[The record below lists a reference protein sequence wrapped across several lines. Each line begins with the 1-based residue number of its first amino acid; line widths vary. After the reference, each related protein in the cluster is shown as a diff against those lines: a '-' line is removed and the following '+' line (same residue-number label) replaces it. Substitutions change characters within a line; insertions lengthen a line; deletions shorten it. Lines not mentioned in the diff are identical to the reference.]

1 MLKPKLMTT
10 IAALTFAATLAQAEN
25 FTHTNGGDSFTAGA
39 GISQTYDAN
48 RDVFAAGD
56 VVTTRGRIADDL
68 HVAGMDVNIDTV
80 TGADL
85 YAMGATV
92 SIRADVA
99 EDLAAMGYSVRLS
112 TGSIVAGNAR
122 MMGRAVTVDGSVVG
136 ALSAVGAE
144 VTVNGTI
151 EGDAWIVADKIR
163 FGPDA
168 QILGSL
174 VYSTDTPLNIP
185 ETVITEDRIR
195 FEEWEGSPVLSQMRR
210 TWDNAE
216 MPMMPTFISLFSAFL
231 ISLAFFIAIGSI
243 FLAFTPKHVAKMR
256 REIAGRPGHI
266 FLLGILGLSM
276 LFGLVPITALT
287 IVGLPFVP
295 IAILLIVLAWTLGY
309 VLAAY
314 AIAIRVFLGISETE
328 NPSLLIRLTV
338 LAIAICIVTLLNFIP
353 FIGWVINYSLVL
365 LGIGA
370 MTNALF
376 LWLIGNP
383 GYALDVDMQ
392 PVKET

>member
-243 FLAFTPKHVAKMR
+243 FLAFTPKHIAKMR

-266 FLLGILGLSM
+266 FLLGVLGLSM

>member
-39 GISQTYDAN
+39 GISETYDAN

-266 FLLGILGLSM
+266 FLLGVLGLSM

-392 PVKET
+392 PIKET

>member
-243 FLAFTPKHVAKMR
+243 FLAFTPKHIAKMR

-392 PVKET
+392 PVKER

>member
-266 FLLGILGLSM
+266 FLLGVLGLSM

-392 PVKET
+392 PIKET

>member
-1 MLKPKLMTT
+1 MLKPKLITVAAALMLSAT
-10 IAALTFAATLAQAEN
+10 IASAET

-39 GISQTYDAN
+39 GVSQTYDAD

-56 VVTTRGRIADDL
+56 VVTTRGRIAGDM
-68 HVAGMDVNIDTV
+68 HVAGMDVNVDAT

-92 SIRADVA
+92 GIRADVA
-99 EDLAAMGYSVRLS
+99 EDLTAMGYSVRLS
-112 TGSIVAGNAR
+112 TGSVVAGNAR
-122 MMGRAVTVDGSVVG
+122 MIGRAITVDGSVIG
-136 ALSAVGAE
+136 ALSAIGAE

-151 EGDAWIVADKIR
+151 DGDAWIVADDIR

-168 QILGSL
+168 QILGRL
-174 VYSTDTPLNIP
+174 VYSTDTPLDIP
-185 ETVITEDRIR
+185 ETVITQDRVR
-195 FEEWEGSPVLSQMRR
+195 YEEWEGNPALAEMRR
-210 TWDNAE
+210 TWEHAE
-216 MPMMPTFISLFSAFL
+216 MPILPTFISLFSAFL
-231 ISLAFFIAIGSI
+231 ITLAFFIAIGAI
-243 FLAFTPKHVAKMR
+243 FLALTPKTIAKMR

-276 LFGLVPITALT
+276 LFGLIPITALT

-295 IAILLIVLAWTLGY
+295 IALLLIFLAWTLGY

-314 AIAIRVFLGISETE
+314 AIAVRIFLGIGGAE

-338 LAIAICIVTLLNFIP
+338 LALAICIVTLLNFIP
-353 FIGWVINYSLVL
+353 FVGWVINYSLVL

-370 MTNALF
+370 MTSALF
-376 LWLIGNP
+376 NWLIGNP
-383 GYALDVDMQ
+383 GYALDADMQ
-392 PVKET
+392 PIKEG